1 MDKLVAW
8 FYSDELPSP
17 ASGCLW
23 EYMSDEEKL
32 KELEPYLELCWL
44 FDYWVLEDIQKACL
58 HMVVS
63 RLVSAPQLSIKII
76 KIAAP
81 PETWEVVK
89 GLSHF
94 WTREL
99 VAAVTILAAPLYRQ
113 FRDSGEL
120 EDLDKDIFHMIFDG
134 LRKV

>member
-8 FYSDELPSP
+8 FYTDELPSP
-17 ASGCLW
+17 ASRCLW

-32 KELEPYLELCWL
+32 QALEPYLELCWL
-44 FDYWVLEDIQKACL
+44 FDYWVLEDIKNTCL

-63 RLVSAPQLSIKII
+63 HLEPAPQLSIKII
-76 KIAAP
+76 KIAVP
-81 PETWEVVK
+81 PETWELVK

-94 WTREL
+94 WTQEL
-99 VAAVTILAAPLYRQ
+99 VEAATTLAAPLYNQ